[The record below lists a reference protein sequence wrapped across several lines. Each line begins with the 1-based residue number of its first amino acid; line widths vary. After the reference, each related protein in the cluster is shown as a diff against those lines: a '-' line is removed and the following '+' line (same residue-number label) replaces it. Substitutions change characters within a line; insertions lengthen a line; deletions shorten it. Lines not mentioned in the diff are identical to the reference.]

1 MARASDR
8 RTAGQTDGTRPS
20 ARARTT
26 IGRPLPEVV
35 LAGDAL
41 ADGDAR
47 GGRGGRPTTT
57 VADVLAGSGADAVAV
72 PLLPAVEG
80 DTGAQPGEGAAQVAA
95 LYGIDLAEIA
105 DRTGQTGAAGETYV
119 LQLPR
124 PVGTAVTLPWTELPP
139 RIVLVGVGT
148 QDATDLRRAGAALAR
163 AARGLDRV
171 VTTVGAQAR
180 QTASQV
186 AEAARA
192 LTEGYLLAAYAQPTA
207 GSVQPKGV
215 GTLVLLGRDGTRV
228 AAAVDAAT
236 SSASATWLVRDL
248 ASTPSNIKNPAW
260 FADQAKRLATRAGLT
275 TTVRST
281 RELTAE
287 GFGGILAVG
296 AASASPPRLVT
307 VSYVPEGAANGK
319 HVVIVGKGITFDTG
333 GLSIKPRE
341 SMVTQKSDM
350 TGAAVALATV
360 LGAAEASV
368 RHRVT
373 AVMPLA
379 ENHFGASSYRPGDVL
394 RMYGGTT
401 VEIAN
406 TDAEG
411 RLVLA
416 DALAWADETLD
427 PDVLVDVATLTGAAA
442 VGLGRTH
449 GALYGTDD
457 ALVAA
462 LESAGASSG
471 ELLWHLPL
479 VDEYEESVQSSIADL
494 RQVPSDTRVGAR
506 SIAAALLLRHFVGK
520 RAWAHLDI
528 AGPARASADRHEVT
542 EGPTGFGARLL
553 LRYLADLG

>member
-1 MARASDR
+1 MARTSDR
-8 RTAGQTDGTRPS
+8 RTTGQTDGPRRS
-20 ARARTT
+20 APVRST
-26 IGRPLPEVV
+26 IGRPLPEVS

-41 ADGDAR
+41 DDGGA
-47 GGRGGRPTTT
+47 RGGRPTTT
-57 VADVLAGSGADAVAV
+57 LADVLTGSGADAVAV

-80 DTGAQPGEGAAQVAA
+80 DTGAQPGEGTAQVAA

-105 DRTGQTGAAGETYV
+105 DRTGQAGVAGEAYV
-119 LQLPR
+119 LHLPR

-163 AARGLDRV
+163 ATRGLDRV
-171 VTTVGAQAR
+171 LTTVGAQAR

-186 AEAARA
+186 AETARA
-192 LTEGYLLAAYAQPTA
+192 LTEGYLLAAYSPPTA
-207 GSVQPKGV
+207 GAVQPKDV

-228 AAAVDAAT
+228 AAAVDAAR
-236 SSASATWLVRDL
+236 SAASATWLVRDL

-260 FADQAKRLATRAGLT
+260 FADQAKRLATRAGLA

-307 VSYVPEGAANGK
+307 VSYVPEGASGK
-319 HVVIVGKGITFDTG
+319 HVVVVGKGITFDTG

-360 LGAAEASV
+360 LGAAEAGV

-528 AGPARASADRHEVT
+528 AGPARASADRHEIT

-553 LRYLADLG
+553 LRYLSDLR